1 MNNEQGFQRNLF
13 SGLSRPKVPL
23 PVEQEGTGG
32 ASTNPNL
39 KPHKSS
45 IPMFLYCSFD
55 VDVDEKVF
63 IGQSLH
69 TL

>member
-1 MNNEQGFQRNLF
+1 M
-13 SGLSRPKVPL
+13 PL

-45 IPMFLYCSFD
+45 IPMFLFCSFD

-69 TL
+69 IM